1 MYKNLI
7 YLILVSIFFHSLI
20 SAENMIRTVFDSA
33 KTLEIDFNSMRI
45 GTAEY
50 TNGPT
55 GCTVFYF
62 PKGAQC
68 AVDQRGGFSG
78 TFMLGD
84 GYVDAICYAG
94 GSLLGVEASAGVAK
108 GIFDKRKSYS
118 WYDIPVVRGA
128 IIYDF
133 LPRSNLIYPDV
144 KLGKTALNSATPNK
158 FYIGRYGAGSHASV
172 GVGFDPMFAQWGGQG
187 GAFRQVDNIK
197 VAAFI
202 VCNSLGAIHGRNGE
216 VVAGNRNRK
225 TGETFSIAEDVEKRI
240 KERKKLTTSSGRT
253 TLLLIVTNL
262 KLDHRELRSLAR
274 QVNAAMG
281 RVIQPLAAFD
291 DGDVTY
297 AVTTNEVSNSNVG
310 VTALGVIASELAWDA
325 TLSIFEK

>member
-84 GYVDAICYAG
+84 GSV
-94 GSLLGVEASAGVAK
+94 
-108 GIFDKRKSYS
+108 SYTHLT
-118 WYDIPVVRGA
+118 
-128 IIYDF
+128 
-133 LPRSNLIYPDV
+133 LPTTV
-144 KLGKTALNSATPNK
+144 
-158 FYIGRYGAGSHASV
+158 
-172 GVGFDPMFAQWGGQG
+172 
-187 GAFRQVDNIK
+187 
-197 VAAFI
+197 I
-202 VCNSLGAIHGRNGE
+202 V
-216 VVAGNRNRK
+216 
-225 TGETFSIAEDVEKRI
+225 
-240 KERKKLTTSSGRT
+240 
-253 TLLLIVTNL
+253 
-262 KLDHRELRSLAR
+262 
-274 QVNAAMG
+274 
-281 RVIQPLAAFD
+281 
-291 DGDVTY
+291 
-297 AVTTNEVSNSNVG
+297 
-310 VTALGVIASELAWDA
+310 
-325 TLSIFEK
+325 